1 MADRMSAE
9 IWIGGRLRRSL
20 LEQLPVS
27 DLCLDWDDNRL
38 QSVSEANLLAARDED
53 GLLHFADAEAAWGE
67 FEELENWLRNH
78 KIPFQRHSE
87 GKYEYS
93 PRLVAFRPDLKGK
106 RNQDIDLLATQSG
119 NPVVEMVSIEKIID
133 QMAGL
138 AADRKQPAVRHL
150 QRWEKLFAKL
160 VKVLPPHLPPLPPLE
175 IVGG

>member
-20 LEQLPVS
+20 LEELPVS
-27 DLCLDWDDNRL
+27 DLCLDWDHNHL
-38 QSVSEANLLAARDED
+38 QSTSEADILAARDED
-53 GLLHFADAEAAWGE
+53 GLLHFSDAEAAWGE
-67 FEELENWLRNH
+67 FVELENWLRNR
-78 KIPFQRHSE
+78 KLPFQRHSE

-106 RNQDIDLLATQSG
+106 RNQDIDLLATQTG

-138 AADRKQPAVRHL
+138 AADRKQPALRHL